1 MNGTRLSEPGSSA
14 GIKKKREGRREG
26 ARAAGRKGEATEEG
40 ETDRAARAA
49 ASHAKQKSLSL
60 RLNMIPHL
68 LSMY

>member
-1 MNGTRLSEPGSSA
+1 MEQVEPRVQPDRNRSRGM
-14 GIKKKREGRREG
+14 KRRGREKQGVIEDREEKG
-26 ARAAGRKGEATEEG
+26 GRQA
-40 ETDRAARAA
+40 AA